1 MCAVDFRVHF
11 HDFLILFLNA
21 MMAIYLKRVVAH
33 LFISYFTLTSG
44 CYVWLS
50 PGQHTHTVE
59 MCVHT
64 LVILQRD
71 SARHRESPAFE
82 SQTSAHNNGRPY
94 QPPHTHTHT
103 PHQSYI
109 NTEF

>member
-1 MCAVDFRVHF
+1 MFDC
-11 HDFLILFLNA
+11 
-21 MMAIYLKRVVAH
+21 H
-33 LFISYFTLTSG
+33 LDN
-44 CYVWLS
+44 
-50 PGQHTHTVE
+50 THTVE

-94 QPPHTHTHT
+94 QPPHTHT